1 MRKLVPSLALTL
13 AILAVFCATPSAN
26 AQTDKEVTRQ
36 DRRIDNLIRSIDDI
50 IWSNVIIYRL
60 QGDFKNRLITS
71 MQAEDSADIERL
83 NGIGDIVAPGPLSDF
98 ANNGIAV
105 ASSSRGR
112 QFEFWKQ
119 GMCQRYNEY
128 DCEYDFDP
136 DLMQQ
141 AFTIAS
147 SIVQSR
153 NSRPKDFFL
162 VTARD
167 REKPRLIALLGVNM
181 ETGRPALMSFRR
193 VGSQLYD
200 YLASNN
206 NDSTMYTELKETVQ
220 LNGDGLANQMFLLRD
235 LSKVQIVAQ
244 TKAIAT
250 YINEEDHPWV
260 LRSISL
266 GRPIRQEWTA
276 PAGDSA
282 SDGGGD
288 EGFSLEALMG
298 GSDIFGKQGP
308 KGIVEGAAVPG
319 AVEYPNEIV
328 VGTDVVLGYYS
339 YEMADKGKEV
349 KETKWGI
356 ELLNNFDELNYPSI
370 WGGRLSLNAL
380 LRNIKIGA
388 ILPQKRFGGSTIAES
403 GLFDKPQKILGGYG
417 ISFGG
422 DFTAP
427 IINQSGLFNFHAS
440 YTFGEA
446 STDAMAPTVYSVQP
460 GDSGLGRPDMIGENA
475 YLIRYAFQ
483 GFYSFGLYADNDA
496 KHLFRMKLGG
506 TVYGVDE
513 YERRQVFRDT
523 ELQDTVP
530 TLEKISDETVGG
542 VAGRI
547 EYMKGGTDIPYGLGV
562 QYFDASLMTNVWLQF
577 IVLRNLDVKLEG
589 KFFST
594 LFRDPKPWEEESIV
608 IPSIALKYHFG
619 TP

>member
-1 MRKLVPSLALTL
+1 MRKLVPSLALALATL
-13 AILAVFCATPSAN
+13 VVFCAVPSAN
-26 AQTDKEVTRQ
+26 AQTGKEVTRQ

-50 IWSNVIIYRL
+50 VWSNVIIYRL
-60 QGDFKNRLITS
+60 QGDFKNRLMTS
-71 MQAEDSADIERL
+71 MQAEDSADIEQL
-83 NGIGDIVAPGPLSDF
+83 NGIGDIVAPGPLADF
-98 ANNGIAV
+98 ANNCIAV

-112 QFEFWKQ
+112 QFDLWKQ
-119 GMCQRYNEY
+119 GICQRYTEY
-128 DCEYDFDP
+128 ECEYDFDP
-136 DLMQQ
+136 DLMQR
-141 AFTIAS
+141 AFTIAQ
-147 SIVQSR
+147 SIVLSR
-153 NSRPKDFFL
+153 SSRPRDFFL
-162 VTARD
+162 VTSRD
-167 REKPRLIALLGVNM
+167 REQPRLIALLGVNM
-181 ETGRPALMSFRR
+181 ETGRPSLMSFRR
-193 VGSQLYD
+193 VGSQLFE
-200 YLASNN
+200 YLTSNN

-220 LNGDGLANQMFLLRD
+220 INGDGLANQMFLLRD
-235 LSKVQIVAQ
+235 LSKVQIVDR

-250 YINEEDHPWV
+250 YIDEEEYPWF

-266 GRPIRQEWTA
+266 GRPIREEWSA
-276 PAGDSA
+276 PKADS
-282 SDGGGD
+282 SDDGGGD
-288 EGFSLEALMG
+288 DFFADAFNADFLNESTSKSL
-298 GSDIFGKQGP
+298 
-308 KGIVEGAAVPG
+308 VEGAAIPG

-328 VGTDVVLGYYS
+328 VGTDVVVGYYS
-339 YEMADKGKEV
+339 YEMQEKE
-349 KETKWGI
+349 KQIKDTKWGL

-370 WGGRLSLNAL
+370 WGGRLNLNAI

-388 ILPQKRFGGSTIAES
+388 ILPQNRFGGNTIAES
-403 GLFDKPQKILGGYG
+403 GLFDKPQRILGGYG

-446 STDAMAPTVYSVQP
+446 STDAMSPTVYRVESA
-460 GDSGLGRPDMIGENA
+460 DTGLGRPDVVGESA

-483 GFYSFGLYADNDA
+483 GFYSFGLYADNEA

-513 YERRQVFRDT
+513 YERRQIFHSVS

-530 TLEKISDETVGG
+530 SLQKVGDETVGG

-547 EYMKGGTDIPYGLGV
+547 EYMKGGTDIPYGIGV
-562 QYFDASLMTNVWLQF
+562 QYFDASILTNVWLQF

-589 KFFST
+589 KFFSS